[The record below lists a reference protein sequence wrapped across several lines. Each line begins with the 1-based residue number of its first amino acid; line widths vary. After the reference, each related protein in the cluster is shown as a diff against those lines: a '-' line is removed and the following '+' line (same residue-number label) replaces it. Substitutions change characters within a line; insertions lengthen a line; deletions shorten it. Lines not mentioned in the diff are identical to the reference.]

1 MRINKFLAECGLAS
15 RRNCEALVTQGRVKV
30 NGKKITN
37 LATDVDEEIDLVSVD
52 DKPVKPIGKHLYILL
67 NKPKGYVCTTSDEHG
82 RKTVMD
88 FFEGKYDG
96 KRLFPVGRLDYDTE
110 GMLLMTTDGDLS
122 NRLMHPRNEITKTYV
137 AKIEGE
143 ISEADLNKLRDGSKD
158 HDGLFTEPASINCW
172 MPAEVGAVLKA
183 GTPVDGLVNVNGD
196 FIGLR
201 EFDLNGK
208 TYKVTKTDDSNVSTV
223 ELPFEEPATTGSIKK
238 A

>member
-1 MRINKFLAECGLAS
+1 
-15 RRNCEALVTQGRVKV
+15 
-30 NGKKITN
+30 
-37 LATDVDEEIDLVSVD
+37 
-52 DKPVKPIGKHLYILL
+52 
-67 NKPKGYVCTTSDEHG
+67 
-82 RKTVMD
+82 
-88 FFEGKYDG
+88 
-96 KRLFPVGRLDYDTE
+96 
-110 GMLLMTTDGDLS
+110 MLLRS
-122 NRLMHPRNEITKTYV
+122 NLYPVARSAASKTGKTQVLFVVSYY
-137 AKIEGE
+137 
-143 ISEADLNKLRDGSKD
+143 GSKD

-172 MPAEVGAVLKA
+172 IPAEVGAVLKA